1 MRQQQ
6 RRDMITQAYMTAV
19 WSRANKLPKLESIL
33 AKQEHTTKQP
43 NKKRVHTPEQML
55 EFAKMVQASYEENQQ

>member
-33 AKQEHTTKQP
+33 AKQEQATAQTRRKQE
-43 NKKRVHTPEQML
+43 KTPEQML
-55 EFAKMVQASYEENQQ
+55 EFAKMFQANYEESQK